1 MDSKTTRCDIWS
13 HFERHTA
20 AANKNRCKICKDLL
34 TISGSSPFTLK
45 RHFSKKHPTTF
56 VSQPVNSA
64 SSSKSI
70 QPNLNA
76 GGGKQIQK
84 SVSDY
89 VDVFKPL
96 SAASKSNI
104 DEQLLKIFCNHALPF
119 YLLEAEDFKELF
131 RTICPSYVL
140 PNRKTFSN
148 AMLNKQYDNVL
159 DKVKTDLKYSKAVCL
174 TSDGWT
180 GLNGTNFLAA
190 TVHFVNDSTNLKS
203 YLLEC
208 EEFTER
214 HTSEN
219 IALWLKSV
227 MDRFAIL
234 DKVAVV

>member
-1 MDSKTTRCDIWS
+1 
-13 HFERHTA
+13 
-20 AANKNRCKICKDLL
+20 
-34 TISGSSPFTLK
+34 
-45 RHFSKKHPTTF
+45 
-56 VSQPVNSA
+56 
-64 SSSKSI
+64 
-70 QPNLNA
+70 
-76 GGGKQIQK
+76 
-84 SVSDY
+84 
-89 VDVFKPL
+89 
-96 SAASKSNI
+96 
-104 DEQLLKIFCNHALPF
+104 
-119 YLLEAEDFKELF
+119 
-131 RTICPSYVL
+131 
-140 PNRKTFSN
+140 
-148 AMLNKQYDNVL
+148 MLNKQYDNVL

-234 DKVAVV
+234 DKVCCVVTDNAPNMIKAINLLEIQHVPCYAHTLNLVVKDAINDTIETTVTKVRKIVKYFKKSSTALYKLNEMQKNLNYKELKLMISLN